1 LEDESLCIEIF
12 DQTVQIFKETSL
24 SWMSE
29 VPWVTSFDIS
39 RLHDGVSH
47 SRCNP
52 QVGYVTIAAVPSSE
66 GGSTVRVFN
75 RNATTPLHKR
85 VQPKETYLLVGGL
98 GGLGRSIAR
107 HLVANGARHLAFIS
121 RSGCSSLES
130 QHFLAELVHDQGVDA
145 RVYPVDA
152 CDLEALT
159 TAIQSTIASEMPRIC
174 GVFHCAAVVKDAVF
188 ENMTFDR
195 WVACFKP
202 KAVASWNIVQ
212 AIESTDQDPFYV
224 FLASS
229 AGVIGTRG
237 QANYAAGNVFLDAL
251 ARSLRIK
258 GRRAV
263 SVDLGPILGAGM
275 LTEDEAILDI
285 LRASGFYGIR
295 HQDFLKVMKHA
306 ITMETFRDQPLPPQ
320 VVLGVGT
327 GGLMAQ
333 NEPADPYWSRTA
345 LYSFLNIVDAPR
357 PDLSASSLK
366 GKNTDVKA
374 QLMQCTDVTAATNIV
389 CLGLAN
395 MLAKSMNMLPE
406 EIDVM
411 RPANAYGV
419 DSLVAV
425 GVRNWVLG
433 HCNVHVSVFEVMSDM
448 TILALAKSVVEKG
461 QIGKTSL

>member
-1 LEDESLCIEIF
+1 MYDKSLSKEIIG
-12 DQTVQIFKETSL
+12 QTVQLFKEISL
-24 SWMSE
+24 GWMAES
-29 VPWVTSFDIS
+29 PWMASFDIS

-47 SRCNP
+47 AQCNP
-52 QVGYVTIAAVPSSE
+52 QVGYVTITATLSSE
-66 GGSTVRVFN
+66 GGSPVRVFN
-75 RNATTPLHKR
+75 QNATTPLHER
-85 VQPKETYLLVGGL
+85 VQSNETYLLVGGL

-107 HLVANGARHLAFIS
+107 LLVASGARHLAFIS

-130 QHFLAELVHDQGVDA
+130 QQFLAELVNDQKVDA
-145 RVYPVDA
+145 RVYAVDA
-152 CDLEALT
+152 CDKDALT
-159 TAIQSTIASEMPRIC
+159 TVIQSTIASEMPRIC
-174 GVFHCAAVVKDAVF
+174 GVFQCAAVVKDAVF

-195 WVACFKP
+195 WAACFKP

-212 AIESTDQDPFYV
+212 AIEGTEQDPFYV

-237 QANYAAGNVFLDAL
+237 QANYAAGNVFLDSL

-295 HQDFLKVMKHA
+295 HQDFLKVIKHA
-306 ITMETFRDQPLPPQ
+306 ITMETFRGQPLPPQ

-333 NEPADPYWSRTA
+333 NEPADPYWSRTS
-345 LYSFLNIVDAPR
+345 LYSFLNIVDAPK
-357 PDLSASSLK
+357 PDLSSSSQK
-366 GKNTDVKA
+366 GKSTDVKA
-374 QLMQCTDVTAATNIV
+374 QLMHCTDATAATNIV

-411 RPANAYGV
+411 RPANVYGV

-448 TILALAKSVVEKG
+448 TILTLAKSIVEKG
-461 QIGKTSL
+461 QIGRA